1 MHILLRFAPFA
12 SLEHQDQDRFYIYIY
27 MTQPR
32 PFTLALLYVFSTK
45 TPASCSGW
53 ITRETNRRGKKKGV
67 WTHVLVGPP
76 RLAAAA
82 AETSSVSRK
91 PLSDS
96 RHSPCLAGCSTVAAV
111 NRPLPQ
117 LIHHLPP
124 NSLSVI
130 KTPPPLSDTW
140 ALVS

>member
-32 PFTLALLYVFSTK
+32 PFTLALLLVFSTK

-96 RHSPCLAGCSTVAAV
+96 RHSPCLAGCSTVAAA

-130 KTPPPLSDTW
+130 KTPPPSLTRGPS
-140 ALVS
+140 